1 MVTPDEKLEIAALK
15 AELRRLKHLQK
26 TRMLSLDD
34 GRFVRDVVEQMG
46 AEIERIQSK
55 LEALES
61 GNCSEATGD

>member
-1 MVTPDEKLEIAALK
+1 MVTPEQKNETAELR

-46 AEIERIQSK
+46 AEIKR
-55 LEALES
+55 LEKVLEETDVS
-61 GNCSEATGD
+61 SDSD

>member
-1 MVTPDEKLEIAALK
+1 MVTPDKKNEVAELK

-46 AEIERIQSK
+46 AEIERLQSQ
-55 LEALES
+55 LETLES
-61 GNCSEATGD
+61 LMRREAP